1 MSVVLQAGGALRRY
15 GEWGELKYEY
25 GTNADGQAL
34 GVKRFTWAEK
44 VRARHAGLEFVL
56 SYFSDAFVDPKRM
69 NELAYLAD
77 QERKA
82 LEILVQMVQTAVADG
97 VGYLGVPNP
106 SLEVQKDAVQLLR
119 EWVRQDGYPESWEAD
134 LRRVIDQA
142 MTRLRLWRERLQAVQ
157 ARVDPAHQGWGLA
170 FDIVPPEPREAP
182 A

>member
-25 GTNADGQAL
+25 GATPTGESIA
-34 GVKRFTWAEK
+34 VKRFTWAET
-44 VRARHAGLEFVL
+44 VRARHAPLDFTL

-69 NELAYLAD
+69 NELAYLAE

-82 LEILVQMVQTAVADG
+82 LEVLVAMVQTAVTDG
-97 VGYLGVPNP
+97 VGYIGLPNP
-106 SLEVQKDAVQLLR
+106 SLEVQKDVLQLVR

-142 MTRLRLWRERLQAVQ
+142 MKRLHLWRERLQAVQ
-157 ARVDPAHQGWGLA
+157 ARVDPAHLAWGLA
-170 FDIVPPEPREAP
+170 FDIVPPEPRETP